1 MPARLQPSHSSNSP
15 LRGLWLLTYPQ
26 PQPQP
31 PVLPLTTEP
40 LATTAAAAHAHVR
53 IPLTRRRPYLP
64 EAKERMSADLFAEFN
79 SLAQSSPPAS
89 QQRSP
94 SSEDQPLTSQAQP
107 QDPFAGAGAAPAS
120 EPPLFTSH
128 PPTQQWPSSGSQA
141 FGPSIWG
148 SANQPAQPAHG
159 ERGQGQDEDEDG
171 WGDFE
176 VAAPTAAQASSE
188 YPEAQNST
196 SRAQGATPVPRMV
209 RVPTIDLMTNK
220 LVDVGPS
227 FHLSQGTSGSQIQP
241 RPPRAVSDPSDPN
254 VLFDVDDFELQG
266 GEGDAEDGDG
276 DDFGDFET
284 STQPPPQPRPP
295 PVPTSAISASMDL
308 LGLDDLP
315 QSNTTG
321 ATHKQPPSKSPGPLS
336 FGASTSTRTTAPKS
350 PSFQDRNPFPD
361 LTVKTS
367 SAARARSNDQP
378 DSAVTPW
385 PTAGRAASKAPAA
398 KSKEDDDEWAAWD
411 DMPAPSPDAG
421 NGVHSS
427 DLADNWQWGADEAT
441 GPSSVAQND
450 STPPPI
456 NVPPPSVILSAFP
469 DLFRSGD
476 SLFKPIGQSTKIKQ
490 EVLSNPR
497 AVQFLQGYVA
507 LGATAA
513 RVMAGRKHRWHRDKI
528 LAKSMSIS
536 AAGSKGMKLA
546 GIDKTQSAREDR
558 EAADVVA
565 AWREHVGRLRSAVAT
580 ANSSGKASLKVPELS
595 ETMQVQTAKVVP
607 TAPKPCIIC
616 GLKRE
621 ERVTKV
627 DFDVEDSFGEWWV
640 EHWGHR
646 ACKNFWVE
654 HEQRLR
660 QR

>member
-1 MPARLQPSHSSNSP
+1 
-15 LRGLWLLTYPQ
+15 
-26 PQPQP
+26 
-31 PVLPLTTEP
+31 
-40 LATTAAAAHAHVR
+40 
-53 IPLTRRRPYLP
+53 
-64 EAKERMSADLFAEFN
+64 MSADLFAEFN

-128 PPTQQWPSSGSQA
+128 PLHSNGRRPGLRRLAPASGAPPTNRHNRRMENVAKVRMRMKTDGGFRGRSPDSGTGLIRIPR
-141 FGPSIWG
+141 GPEFHLE
-148 SANQPAQPAHG
+148 SARGYASPENDRLEPCRTPAIQTY
-159 ERGQGQDEDEDG
+159 
-171 WGDFE
+171 FL
-176 VAAPTAAQASSE
+176 T
-188 YPEAQNST
+188 
-196 SRAQGATPVPRMV
+196 
-209 RVPTIDLMTNK
+209 LMTSSSK
-220 LVDVGPS
+220 
-227 FHLSQGTSGSQIQP
+227 
-241 RPPRAVSDPSDPN
+241 
-254 VLFDVDDFELQG
+254 G
-266 GEGDAEDGDG
+266 GEGDAKDGDG